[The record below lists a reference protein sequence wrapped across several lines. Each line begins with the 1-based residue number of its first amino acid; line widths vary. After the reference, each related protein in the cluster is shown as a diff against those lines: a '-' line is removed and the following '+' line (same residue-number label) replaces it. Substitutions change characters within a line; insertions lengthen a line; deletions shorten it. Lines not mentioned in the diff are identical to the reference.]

1 MNTKAQVTAEAKRT
15 LKRMKTKGWKIHV
28 HRNIEWY
35 WCLENLDGH
44 LTLNPTYDGFTF
56 YTLLS
61 DGSYAHTGSIN
72 WSCAHTGPVD
82 RPTRYEDPNDA
93 VAAQLKAAQ
102 DYRDRTSAWINQV
115 EDALK

>member
-1 MNTKAQVTAEAKRT
+1 MRTKAQVTAEAKKT
-15 LKRMKTKGWKIHV
+15 LKQMKTKGWKIHV

-61 DGSYAHTGSIN
+61 DGSFAHTGSIN
-72 WSCAHTGPVD
+72 WSGVYHD
-82 RPTRYEDPNDA
+82 DPNQA

>member
-1 MNTKAQVTAEAKRT
+1 MITKAQVTAEAKKT

-28 HRNIEWY
+28 HQNIGWH

-44 LTLNPTYDGFTF
+44 LTLNPTYDGLRF

-61 DGSYAHTGSIN
+61 DGSCPHSGSIN
-72 WSCAHTGPVD
+72 WSGSYKDNRH
-82 RPTRYEDPNDA
+82 EDPNDA

-102 DYRDRTSAWINQV
+102 LYRDGISAWVKQV
-115 EDALK
+115 EDAMK